1 MKIAIGSD
9 HAAYHMKRMIA
20 ALVRELGHEYED
32 FGASTDAQPAD
43 DYHLIAA
50 EVAAAVAFGRADR
63 GILMCG
69 TGVGMSIAA
78 NKVPGAWAALCNDL
92 FTAQKSREH
101 NDANVLVMGAR
112 VIGEELAVEIVRV
125 WLSTPYAGGRHTR
138 RNANLRVIEEKYARH
153 NSDQRPLCRTE
164 SGCK

>member
-9 HAAYHMKRMIA
+9 HAAYQMKRMVA
-20 ALVRELGHEYED
+20 ALVREMGHEYED

-92 FTAQKSREH
+92 FTARKSREH
-101 NDANVLVMGAR
+101 NNANVLVMGSR
-112 VIGEELAVEIVRV
+112 LIGDDLAKEIVRV
-125 WLSTPYAGGRHTR
+125 WLDTDYAGGRHGP
-138 RNANLRVIEEKYARH
+138 RNANIRLIE
-153 NSDQRPLCRTE
+153 QRYCRPRE
-164 SGCK
+164 